1 MLKRIWLIALVL
13 LLIYAALGVGFH
25 VKWKA
30 AQTAC
35 REAMIA
41 RGEFVEPDEV
51 FGGVIGLAFTVTY
64 WPVYAAANMRLDG
77 TPFAT
82 PCTH

>member
-1 MLKRIWLIALVL
+1 MLRRIGLIALIL
-13 LLIYAALGVGFH
+13 LLIYAAFGVGFH
-25 VKWKA
+25 IKWKA

-35 REAMIA
+35 REAMLA
-41 RGEFVEPDEV
+41 RGEFVEPHEV
-51 FGGVIGLAFTVTY
+51 FDGLIGLAFTVTY
-64 WPVYAAANMRLDG
+64 WPVYATANIYLDG